1 MALSESGPEINRPAG
16 TGVALALAL
25 ALALGL
31 PSAPARSEAEPTA
44 ELQQIE
50 RALGKAAERRSV
62 LEREAGALEGE
73 ILTLRRRS
81 VQVAAR
87 AQKFESEITALEQRT
102 EALRAEEAQK
112 SAALIQRRGQLTA
125 MLAALQRIARH
136 PPTALIAL
144 PTSPVDT
151 LRSAML
157 LRAAVPELERQA
169 AALRRTLDDL
179 SVVRQRIPRIRA
191 RLARASVGLDAERD
205 RLEALLE
212 GKARLASQS
221 RTERRIVQ
229 TRMKKLAENA
239 RDLKDLLARITSAR
253 RIARFT
259 PPGPARPPPPPA
271 PAIVLKR
278 PGPPVGTAKSRAKIR
293 VDAAGG
299 GLPVQGRIIR
309 AFGAKDGFG
318 GSTRGITIAGR
329 KSARV
334 IAPRS
339 GLVVFAGPFRGLGQ
353 LLIIEHAEGYHT
365 LLAGLARIDAAVGE
379 EVLTGEPVGILAL
392 SSEGRPALYVELRR
406 RGRPVNPL
414 PWLTAGRTRVNG

>member
-1 MALSESGPEINRPAG
+1 MSLNVSGPEINRPARWA
-16 TGVALALAL
+16 GVALALV
-25 ALALGL
+25 LALGL

-44 ELQQIE
+44 ELHQIE
-50 RALGKAAERRSV
+50 RALGQAAERRSV

-87 AQKFESEITALEQRT
+87 AQKFESEITALEQRA

-169 AALRRTLDDL
+169 MALRRTLDDL

-229 TRMKKLAENA
+229 TRMNKLAENA

-259 PPGPARPPPPPA
+259 PPAHARPPA

-278 PGPPVGTAKSRAKIR
+278 PGPPDGTAKSPAKIR
-293 VDAAGG
+293 VDAASA

-318 GSTRGITIAGR
+318 GSTKGITIAGR
-329 KSARV
+329 KFARV

-392 SSEGRPALYVELRR
+392 SSDGRPALYVELRR
-406 RGRPVNPL
+406 GGRPVNPL